1 MNQTNNIDDMLKQII
16 SEKNKLEK
24 LTKKVI
30 PGREKYKIRNLTD
43 IKNNNLNTDSN
54 TKKILQIGKNEIA
67 KMGKDVQIEKI
78 YGIDINGT
86 NNISGHASGHAS
98 GKTHTKIKTHKIT
111 KSNEVNIRKLLNI
124 PESEFK
130 NSSPE
135 KIKEIME
142 LLQNYI
148 KMDKTYLIKHEELK
162 KLYKEYSNIYNK
174 QKNKKTNTSSQDIL
188 AISKINSNGNIST
201 PSTTSTINSS
211 STPSTTSIPSTI
223 NISNTPSTINSSN
236 TTSTTSTPSTPSI
249 SIEEDKKHQDMLKSI
264 HSEMKDNNT
273 NLYKQRLMILKKIKD
288 EPQIEPSIK
297 NKICGGLLAIFKAP
311 PNAEYSQFPMLKQ
324 DEEKITV
331 NELDNAYLQK
341 HNELMTVYKAYQKLF
356 NKVLHY
362 KDELDKY
369 KKLPTGSLISRNHMD
384 KLVADQGFVMNMIDK
399 MQDQLISQ
407 NIISNT
413 EKVPV
418 NPVISNPKN
427 IETFNN
433 TMRDQIKHI
442 IDRQVE
448 VKPNMKIKIENLLS
462 QYKDCDSN
470 DQFCNAGRKLLLIK
484 KM

>member
-1 MNQTNNIDDMLKQII
+1 MP
-16 SEKNKLEK
+16 S
-24 LTKKVI
+24 KV
-30 PGREKYKIRNLTD
+30 
-43 IKNNNLNTDSN
+43 
-54 TKKILQIGKNEIA
+54 
-67 KMGKDVQIEKI
+67 
-78 YGIDINGT
+78 
-86 NNISGHASGHAS
+86 
-98 GKTHTKIKTHKIT
+98 KTHKIT
-111 KSNEVNIRKLLNI
+111 KSNEVNVRKLLNI
-124 PESEFK
+124 PDSEFK
-130 NSSPE
+130 NSSQE
-135 KIKEIME
+135 KIKEIMD

-162 KLYKEYSNIYNK
+162 KLYTEYSNLYNK
-174 QKNKKTNTSSQDIL
+174 KKEVQNNSSTNTNTTTTNTTTNTGHKGIL
-188 AISKINSNGNIST
+188 TISKINSNGRIGN
-201 PSTTSTINSS
+201 P
-211 STPSTTSIPSTI
+211 
-223 NISNTPSTINSSN
+223 
-236 TTSTTSTPSTPSI
+236 
-249 SIEEDKKHQDMLKSI
+249 EEDKKHQDMLKSI

-288 EPQIEPSIK
+288 EPHIEPTVK

-311 PNAEYSQFPMLKQ
+311 PKAEYSQFPMLKQ

-331 NELDNAYLQK
+331 GELDNAYLQK
-341 HNELMTVYKAYQKLF
+341 HNELMTVYKAYQNLF

-448 VKPNMKIKIENLLS
+448 VKPNMKMKIENLLS
-462 QYKDCDSN
+462 QYKNCDSN
-470 DQFCNAGRKLLLIK
+470 DQFCSAGRKLLLIK

>member
-1 MNQTNNIDDMLKQII
+1 MNQTNQPKQTNNIDDMLKQIM

-30 PGREKYKIRNLTD
+30 PNTGIRDKNYKIRNLTD
-43 IKNNNLNTDSN
+43 FKNNNINNTNTNSH
-54 TKKILQIGKNEIA
+54 TKKLLQMGKDAVA
-67 KMGKDVQIEKI
+67 KMGNDVKIEKI
-78 YGIDINGT
+78 YGIDING
-86 NNISGHASGHAS
+86 NSNSNGNGNGNSVN
-98 GKTHTKIKTHKIT
+98 THIKIPSKFKTHKIT
-111 KSNEVNIRKLLNI
+111 KSNEVNVRKLLNI
-124 PESEFK
+124 PDSEFK

-162 KLYKEYSNIYNK
+162 KLYKEYSILYNK
-174 QKNKKTNTSSQDIL
+174 QKETQNNTNSSNTSTTGHKGIL
-188 AISKINSNGNIST
+188 TISKINSNGNIGN
-201 PSTTSTINSS
+201 P
-211 STPSTTSIPSTI
+211 
-223 NISNTPSTINSSN
+223 
-236 TTSTTSTPSTPSI
+236 
-249 SIEEDKKHQDMLKSI
+249 EEDKKHQDMLKSI

-288 EPQIEPSIK
+288 EPHIEPTVK
-297 NKICGGLLAIFKAP
+297 NKICGGLLAIFKSP
-311 PNAEYSQFPMLKQ
+311 PKAEYSQFPMLKQ

-331 NELDNAYLQK
+331 GELDNAYLQK
-341 HNELMTVYKAYQKLF
+341 HNELMTVYKAYQNLF

-418 NPVISNPKN
+418 NPVISNPQN

-448 VKPNMKIKIENLLS
+448 VKPNMKMKIENLLS

-470 DQFCNAGRKLLLIK
+470 DQFCSAGRKLLLIK

>member
-1 MNQTNNIDDMLKQII
+1 MDASNQTNNIDDMLKQIM
-16 SEKNKLEK
+16 SEKNKLEN
-24 LTKKVI
+24 LTKKVM
-30 PGREKYKIRNLTD
+30 PNTGMRDQNYKIRNLTD
-43 IKNNNLNTDSN
+43 FKNNATTNSH
-54 TKKILQIGKNEIA
+54 TKKLLQMGKNAVA
-67 KMGKDVQIEKI
+67 KMGNDVKIEKI
-78 YGIDINGT
+78 YGIDINGNGNGT
-86 NNISGHASGHAS
+86 NGNSTNRNSSNGVNINTT
-98 GKTHTKIKTHKIT
+98 THIKVPSKFKTHKIT
-111 KSNEVNIRKLLNI
+111 KSNEVNVRKLLNI

-130 NSSPE
+130 NSSQE
-135 KIKEIME
+135 KIKEIMD

-148 KMDKTYLIKHEELK
+148 KMDKTYLLKHEELK
-162 KLYKEYSNIYNK
+162 KLYKEYSNLYNK
-174 QKNKKTNTSSQDIL
+174 KKESQHNSNNSNISTTNTGHKGIL
-188 AISKINSNGNIST
+188 TISKINSNGRIGN
-201 PSTTSTINSS
+201 PGN
-211 STPSTTSIPSTI
+211 P
-223 NISNTPSTINSSN
+223 
-236 TTSTTSTPSTPSI
+236 
-249 SIEEDKKHQDMLKSI
+249 EEDKKHQDMLKSI

-288 EPQIEPSIK
+288 EPHIEPTVK
-297 NKICGGLLAIFKAP
+297 NKICGGLLAIFKSP
-311 PNAEYSQFPMLKQ
+311 PKAEYSQFPMLKQ

-331 NELDNAYLQK
+331 GELDNAYLQK
-341 HNELMTVYKAYQKLF
+341 HNELMTVYKAYQNLF

-418 NPVISNPKN
+418 NPVISNPQN

-448 VKPNMKIKIENLLS
+448 VKPNMKTKIENLLS

-470 DQFCNAGRKLLLIK
+470 DQFCSAGRKLLLIK

>member
-1 MNQTNNIDDMLKQII
+1 MNQTNNIDDMLKQIM

-30 PGREKYKIRNLTD
+30 PKTDIRDKNYKIKNLTD
-43 IKNNNLNTDSN
+43 FKNNDINNDINNANTNSH
-54 TKKILQIGKNEIA
+54 TKKLLQMGKNAVA
-67 KMGKDVQIEKI
+67 KMGNDIKIDKI
-78 YGIDINGT
+78 YGIDINGNSSDGT
-86 NNISGHASGHAS
+86 NTNAHTN
-98 GKTHTKIKTHKIT
+98 THIKLPSKVKTHKIT
-111 KSNEVNIRKLLNI
+111 KSNEVNVRKLLNI

-130 NSSPE
+130 NSSQE
-135 KIKEIME
+135 KIKEILD

-162 KLYKEYSNIYNK
+162 KLYQEYENLYNK
-174 QKNKKTNTSSQDIL
+174 KKGVQNNTTTGHKGIL
-188 AISKINSNGNIST
+188 TISKINSNGRIGN
-201 PSTTSTINSS
+201 PGN
-211 STPSTTSIPSTI
+211 P
-223 NISNTPSTINSSN
+223 
-236 TTSTTSTPSTPSI
+236 
-249 SIEEDKKHQDMLKSI
+249 EEDKKHQDMLKSI

-288 EPQIEPSIK
+288 EPHIEPTVK
-297 NKICGGLLAIFKAP
+297 NKICGGLLAIFKSP
-311 PNAEYSQFPMLKQ
+311 PKAEYSQFPMLKQ

-331 NELDNAYLQK
+331 GELDNAYLQK
-341 HNELMTVYKAYQKLF
+341 HNELMTVYKAYQNLF

-407 NIISNT
+407 NIISHT
-413 EKVPV
+413 DKVPV

-448 VKPNMKIKIENLLS
+448 VKPNMKMKIENLLS